1 MDELVAYVPTVVGGA
16 MILIGALTCA
26 YWYLYW
32 NRNYRGDLLTGGPY
46 AVVRHPLYTG
56 FMVLTFGLAIAVPFL
71 ETLMLGAITLV
82 ILGIYIPKEEQALL
96 EQYGKKYREYT
107 KRVPWKLIPKV
118 Y

>member
-1 MDELVAYVPTVVGGA
+1 MDELLAYTQTIVGGA
-16 MILIGALTCA
+16 MVLIGALICA

-32 NRNYRGDLLTGGPY
+32 SRNYMGDLLTGGPY

-71 ETLMLGAITLV
+71 ETLMLAAITLV
-82 ILGIYIPKEEQALL
+82 VLAIFIPKEERTLL
-96 EQYGKKYREYT
+96 EQYGKKYKEYA
-107 KRVPWKLIPKV
+107 KRVPWKLIPKL